1 MNVLEEIKAICS
13 EIQAMISEANEP
25 TVEAEK
31 EKQLIAL
38 IALNFNKLLDLQKQ
52 ISDQKGPEID
62 KVSKEIEDL
71 RKKFIHLQTKDSEES
86 ESESIERQEIDLPDD
101 VRSNGSSLL
110 ETNEDEI
117 EKHEQHSSQ
126 SDFLQSLIIAV
137 GFCLLF
143 AIIWSYFT

>member
-1 MNVLEEIKAICS
+1 MNVLEEIRSSCS
-13 EIQAMISEANEP
+13 EIQGMINEANEP

-31 EKQLIAL
+31 EKQLISQ
-38 IALNFNKLLDLQKQ
+38 IALKFNNLLDLQKQ
-52 ISDQKGPEID
+52 ISGQKSAEID
-62 KVSKEIEDL
+62 KLNKDIEEL
-71 RKKFIHLQTKDSEES
+71 RKKYIHLQTKDLEES
-86 ESESIERQEIDLPDD
+86 ESESIERQEIDIPDD

-110 ETNEDEI
+110 ETNEDDN
-117 EKHEQHSSQ
+117 EKREQNTSQ

>member
-1 MNVLEEIKAICS
+1 MNVLEEIKAICG